1 MPPPQAGKERK
12 LWIFPVVVTV
22 IAVVAAIAIAGT
34 IIFIFSDG
42 GQTGSAVIVSVTH
55 TPQNPSPGQTI
66 MITVE
71 SKNASDC
78 GVQTL
83 SFFKGGSDDRG
94 FGPSCGSA
102 HWDVNIGSF
111 EDGTIV
117 WYVVSVRGSDGNLV
131 ISQNNTIQIGAVESS
146 NITTLKISAVS
157 HYPQTPIVSGGMVNV
172 EAGVSSNATIEN
184 VEIRHVIF
192 GNHSG
197 GTGVGSMSTSGGN
210 IYKAHIPFGFFEDV
224 PDFEG
229 ITIYYRIAAKD
240 SSGNTAL
247 SEVISFTVS

>member
-1 MPPPQAGKERK
+1 MPFPQAGKERK

-22 IAVVAAIAIAGT
+22 IAVVAAIAIAGA
-34 IIFIFSDG
+34 IMFIFSDG
-42 GQTGSAVIVSVTH
+42 GQTGSAVIA
-55 TPQNPSPGQTI
+55 I